1 MHLGQTAAYLAEV
14 MNRPEPTVQIV
25 ARRLREHEWV
35 RKGARG
41 RNAPHINSMELA
53 RFLIA
58 LMASPDSPA
67 LAMERLPH
75 FADLPLDDD
84 GERSATFA
92 AAFAMLLERIAK
104 ETWQEVQAKSWSVTL
119 SVDVSAAS
127 ISADVDEG
135 SEVAP
140 EEHHFTAMLT
150 ADPSAPLKDAFPY
163 YSGLEEL
170 RTIRCHT
177 LFRIAKVVL
186 ADEPDP
192 LDAMTAST
200 LGEGDA

>member
-14 MNRPEPTVQIV
+14 MNRPEPTIQIV
-25 ARRLREHEWV
+25 ARRLREFEWV

-41 RNAPHINSMELA
+41 RNAPHLNSTELA

-75 FADLPLDDD
+75 FAALPLDDD
-84 GERSATFA
+84 RERSGTFA
-92 AAFAMLLERIAK
+92 TALAMLLDRIAE
-104 ETWQEVQAKSWSVTL
+104 ETWEDVRAKNWGVTL
-119 SVDVSAAS
+119 TVDVSAAS
-127 ISADVDEG
+127 IWADPDEG

-150 ADPSAPLKDAFPY
+150 ADPSAPLRDAFPY
-163 YSGLEEL
+163 HSGLEEL

-177 LFRIAKVVL
+177 LFRIAKVAL

-192 LDAMTAST
+192 LDAIAAS
-200 LGEGDA
+200 LLEGSA